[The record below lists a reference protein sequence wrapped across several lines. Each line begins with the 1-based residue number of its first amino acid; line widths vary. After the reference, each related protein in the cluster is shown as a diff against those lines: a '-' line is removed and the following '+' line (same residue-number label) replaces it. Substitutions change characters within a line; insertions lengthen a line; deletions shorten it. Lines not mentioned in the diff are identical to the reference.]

1 MTELTLQSPSIFVKT
16 LGSVPAIRIIDFL
29 IENRR
34 DSWSMTEIA
43 QQGGIAYPSVKYAMP
58 QLVTAGLVVV
68 TRKVGRIPLY
78 AISSTSS
85 AKKLIELHKEVIL
98 QSMHKQHSA
107 FAKKS
112 QSTIILSHA

>member
-1 MTELTLQSPSIFVKT
+1 MTELTLQSPSMFVKT

-43 QQGGIAYPSVKYAMP
+43 TQGGLAYPSVKHAMP
-58 QLVTAGLVVV
+58 QLMAAGIVVV

-78 AISSTSS
+78 TISNTLA
-85 AKKLIELHKEVIL
+85 AKKLVELHKEVTL
-98 QSMHKQHSA
+98 QNVPAQQLSA
-107 FAKKS
+107 SKKS
-112 QSTIILSHA
+112 ATVILSHA